1 MQRIELTPE
10 EILQKSISAAFDSVN
25 LINRLNNVETIT
37 EEDTDKKL
45 RNQKHLEVMMS
56 KEEFVN
62 NLTQEEITQINA
74 VL

>member
-10 EILQKSISAAFDSVN
+10 EIVQKSISAAFDSVN
-25 LINRLNNVETIT
+25 LINRLNSIETLT
-37 EEDTDKKL
+37 EEDADTKL
-45 RNQKHLEVMMS
+45 RNQKHLEVMMT